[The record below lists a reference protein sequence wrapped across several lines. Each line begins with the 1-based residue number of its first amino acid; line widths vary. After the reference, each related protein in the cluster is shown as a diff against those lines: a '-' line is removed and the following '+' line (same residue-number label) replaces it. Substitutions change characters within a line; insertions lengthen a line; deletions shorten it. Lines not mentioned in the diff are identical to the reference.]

1 VVVFDSEASES
12 IQNSIPY
19 FKQIDT
25 IDRANY
31 YRLAVRDRLLPDTSA
46 CTEGYKMELAAH

>member
-1 VVVFDSEASES
+1 MVVFDSEASES

-31 YRLAVRDRLLPDTSA
+31 YRLAVRDRLLPDSSA